1 MDIQHIE
8 IYVAGYVGDC
18 GAEVVF
24 MTHDQEFAL
33 EWTAQNQ
40 KYGSLPVFRGLT
52 QDDLDC
58 DSVDRHY
65 IEDHLIDKGEVCGY
79 SGIYTNLYLSEVEKM
94 AA

>member
-1 MDIQHIE
+1 MNVESIV

-33 EWTAQNQ
+33 DWTAKNQ
-40 KYGSLPVFRGLT
+40 KYGSLAVFRGLT
-52 QDDLDC
+52 QDDIDC
-58 DSVDRHY
+58 DSVDKHY
-65 IEDHLIDKGEVCGY
+65 IEDRLIERDEVCGY
-79 SGIYTNLYLSEVEKM
+79 SGIYTNLYLSEVEKL

>member
-1 MDIQHIE
+1 MDIQQVV
-8 IYVAGYVGDC
+8 IYVVGFVSDH
-18 GAEVVF
+18 GRDVIF
-24 MTHDQEFAL
+24 MTNDQEFAL

-40 KYGSLPVFRGLT
+40 KYGSLAVFRGLY

-65 IEDHLIDKGEVCGY
+65 IEDHLIDKGEVCAFNGV
-79 SGIYTNLYLSEVEKM
+79 YTNLYLNEVEKL